1 MTTPR
6 TIEARKRVSQP
17 VALAIAGVKESLNT
31 GMIQIG
37 RMLIGIA
44 EARMDADAR
53 LPLSIGADAV
63 DRAVELLSAT
73 STAYRQAVITHGALS
88 IDKAD
93 LGLKT
98 VAWGDWFP
106 TPTSVDLQRI
116 GAEADLVQAF
126 HDADAEP
133 VARDAARGTV
143 VGLPGRVAA

>member
-37 RMLIGIA
+37 EMLIGIA
-44 EARMDADAR
+44 EARMDTDAR
-53 LPLSIGADAV
+53 MPLSIGADAV
-63 DRAVELLSAT
+63 DHAVELLSAT
-73 STAYRQAVITHGALS
+73 SVAYRKAVIAHGALS

-93 LGLKT
+93 LGLNT
-98 VAWGDWFP
+98 VSWGDWSP
-106 TPTSVDLQRI
+106 TPKTGDLEKI
-116 GAEADLVQAF
+116 GAGADLIRAF
-126 HDADAEP
+126 QDAGAEP
-133 VARDAARGTV
+133 VAGDDTRGTV

>member
-1 MTTPR
+1 MPTPR

-37 RMLIGIA
+37 QMLIGIA
-44 EARMDADAR
+44 EARMDPDAR
-53 LPLSIGADAV
+53 MPLSIGADAV
-63 DRAVELLSAT
+63 DHAVELLSAT
-73 STAYRQAVITHGALS
+73 STAYRKAVIAHGALS

-106 TPTSVDLQRI
+106 TPTTSDLERI
-116 GAEADLVQAF
+116 GADADLVRAF
-126 HDADAEP
+126 QDAGAEP
-133 VARDAARGTV
+133 VAQDAARGTV

>member
-1 MTTPR
+1 MPTAR

-17 VALAIAGVKESLNT
+17 VALAIAGVKESLNA

-37 RMLIGIA
+37 QMLIGIA

-53 LPLSIGADAV
+53 MPLSIGADAV
-63 DRAVELLSAT
+63 DHAVELLSAT
-73 STAYRQAVITHGALS
+73 SAAYRKAVIAHGALS

-106 TPTSVDLQRI
+106 TPSTGDLERVGADADLIRAFQDA
-116 GAEADLVQAF
+116 GAEPICD
-126 HDADAEP
+126 DE
-133 VARDAARGTV
+133 ARDRV